1 MVPSLP
7 LASRPEKGHAMGM
20 LSGKRALIVGVASKL
35 SIAYGIAQSMH
46 REGAELAFTYQNDK
60 LKDRVLGFAEGWGT
74 SPELCFP
81 CDVASDE
88 DIAAVFEALGKQWE
102 GIDIVVHAVGFAPG
116 DQLSGSFV
124 DVTTREGFRVAHDIS
139 SYSLVALAKAAQGM
153 LEGRNGSIITLSY
166 LGAVQ
171 TMPNYNVM
179 GLAKASLEAGVRFL
193 ATSMGPKG
201 HRVNAISAGPIRT
214 LAASGIKDF
223 RSMLNYN
230 ASRTPLRRNT
240 TTEEVGNLA
249 TFLASDLASGITGQ
263 IIYCDNGFNIT
274 AMAESDNG

>member
-1 MVPSLP
+1 
-7 LASRPEKGHAMGM
+7 MGM

-249 TFLASDLASGITGQ
+249 AFLASDLASGITGQ